1 MMDSTSSWRAWMT
14 AMGAGCLKVVYRT
27 AGNSTCRSSAR
38 AGRAASARQHSRTL
52 FDTAQLLMFEDS
64 ATRAVDD
71 EVGALPYQG
80 VRHVTGEADRRRGL
94 YSVSCSAG
102 TRPHSTEIS
111 SA

>member
-1 MMDSTSSWRAWMT
+1 MMDSNSSCRACVT
-14 AMGAGCLKVVYRT
+14 ARGAGCLKVVYRT
-27 AGNSTCRSSAR
+27 DGNSTCRSSAG

-64 ATRAVDD
+64 ATRAVDH

-94 YSVSCSAG
+94 ESLG
-102 TRPHSTEIS
+102 
-111 SA
+111 